1 VWSNI
6 NSKLSFQHL
15 AFEAIIFINA
25 TTALMSAMTFY
36 VNYVYC
42 NDFLFGRIL
51 IWIQKDPIY
60 LSSLSIIVIL
70 YIQLAEYIYD
80 IDLYNAWIFFEDKNI
95 FWICWL
101 LNCQIPNQTK
111 CRHIFWGIFYLLFV
125 GNLEFSK
132 SCL

>member
-80 IDLYNAWIFFEDKNI
+80 IDLYNA
-95 FWICWL
+95 
-101 LNCQIPNQTK
+101 
-111 CRHIFWGIFYLLFV
+111 
-125 GNLEFSK
+125 
-132 SCL
+132 